1 MRGVQPASPVSR
13 SGCRLSP
20 ARKGSGR
27 LGVTLLALVLLIAPA
42 PGYSD
47 TPLAGAFD
55 PAMLGSVIGTAL
67 NFLRPRTL
75 EAYTCRQFTLWGLNG
90 LTAID
95 PALTPEATETA
106 LRLVTPN
113 GVLYAQKP
121 PAEADTAGWTRA
133 AVAMAGAAWEN
144 SEPLRAA
151 GQQALVQSF
160 FDELF
165 NHLDPYSR
173 YIAPAPAATDRDARN
188 GAQASAGLTVA
199 REGRAIAIV
208 AVNANGPAWAA
219 GISPGMRLLAIDGQ
233 PVRGLDEAAVTALLN
248 GDPGSSVSLTLAPDP
263 HPGRRHRMPEQI
275 VVLNRAAVPP
285 ETVFAFSSGDVVVLR
300 VTGFSADT
308 AQEMSLFLD
317 QAMQPAA
324 LGEAAGAARGLVFD
338 LRGNRG
344 GVLQQAVTSV
354 ALVLDHGVAVV
365 TRGRM
370 PQSNHIWSVQGGDL
384 SGGLPIVVMVDGRT
398 ASAAE
403 IMAAAL
409 ADHRRAVVIGS
420 ATLGKGLVQTIAQ
433 LPDGGE
439 LFVTWSRVLAPL
451 GWPLQGLG
459 VMPEVCTSLGR
470 TALDQAMRDLAK
482 GVQDMDEAIRASRQA
497 RPPLPAARILE
508 IRGACPAAIG
518 TDADLDTARALIDDP
533 VQYNA
538 ALVPDDIGG
547 VSGVGTN

>member
-1 MRGVQPASPVSR
+1 MQQPRRR
-13 SGCRLSP
+13 SGL
-20 ARKGSGR
+20 GR
-27 LGVTLLALVLLIAPA
+27 LRLAMLALVLLLAPA
-42 PGYSD
+42 PGLGE
-47 TPLAGAFD
+47 TQLPGLFD
-55 PAMLGSVIGTAL
+55 PALLGSVIGTAL
-67 NFLRPRTL
+67 DFLRPRTL
-75 EAYTCRQFTLWGLNG
+75 EAYTSRQFTLWGLNG

-95 PALTPEATETA
+95 PALTPEATDTT
-106 LRLVTPN
+106 LRLVTPS

-121 PAEADTAGWTRA
+121 PPETDSAGWTRA
-133 AVAMAGAAWEN
+133 AVAMAGAAWLN

-173 YIAPAPAATDRDARN
+173 YIAPTPAATDRDARN
-188 GAQASAGLTVA
+188 GAQASAGLTVV
-199 REGRAIAIV
+199 REGRAIAI
-208 AVNANGPAWAA
+208 ASVNANGPAWAA
-219 GISPGMRLLAIDGQ
+219 GVSPGMRLLEIDGQ

-248 GDPGSSVSLTLAPDP
+248 GDPGSSVSLTLGPDP
-263 HPGRRHRMPEQI
+263 HAGRYLPRVDGRRRAMEET
-275 VVLNRAAVPP
+275 VVLTRAAVPP
-285 ETVFAFSSGDVVVLR
+285 ETVFAFASGDVVVLR

-324 LGEAAGAARGLVFD
+324 LGDGSATGAGSGAARGLVFD

-370 PQSNHIWSVQGGDL
+370 PQANHIWSVQGGDL
-384 SGGLPIVVMVDGRT
+384 TGGLPIVVMVDGRT

-459 VMPEVCTSLGR
+459 VIPEICTSLGR
-470 TALDQAMRDLAK
+470 TALDHAMRDLAD
-482 GVQDMDEAIRASRQA
+482 GVLDMGAAIRASRQA
-497 RPPLPAARILE
+497 RPPLPVARILE
-508 IRGACPAAIG
+508 IRASCPAAIG
-518 TDADLDTARALIDDP
+518 TDADLDAARALIDDP
-533 VQYNA
+533 VRYRA
-538 ALVPDDIGG
+538 ALVPDDSGE
-547 VSGVGTN
+547 VSRVGAN